1 MQFHIETM
9 TCGGCARG
17 VTKAIQ
23 SVDATAT
30 VQADPP
36 NRRVDVTTTAPR
48 DRIVAAPTT
57 RESRARRE
65 EDEAGVSL
73 TTALPRS

>member
-17 VTKAIQ
+17 VAKAIEG
-23 SVDATAT
+23 VDAAAT

-36 NRRVDVTTTAPR
+36 NRRIDVTTTAPR
-48 DRIVAAPTT
+48 DSIVAALI
-57 RESRARRE
+57 
-65 EDEAGVSL
+65 EAGF
-73 TTALPRS
+73 APA

>member
-23 SVDATAT
+23 GVDAAAT

-36 NRRVDVTTTAPR
+36 NRRVEVTTTAPR
-48 DRIVAAPTT
+48 DQIVAALT
-57 RESRARRE
+57 
-65 EDEAGVSL
+65 EAGF
-73 TTALPRS
+73 APA

>member
-36 NRRVDVTTTAPR
+36 NRRVEVTTTAPR
-48 DRIVAAPTT
+48 DQIVAALT
-57 RESRARRE
+57 
-65 EDEAGVSL
+65 EAGF
-73 TTALPRS
+73 APA

>member
-36 NRRVDVTTTAPR
+36 NRRVDVTTPAPR
-48 DRIVAAPTT
+48 DRIVAALT
-57 RESRARRE
+57 
-65 EDEAGVSL
+65 EAGFAPV
-73 TTALPRS
+73 

>member
-23 SVDATAT
+23 GVDAAAT

-48 DRIVAAPTT
+48 DRIVAALT
-57 RESRARRE
+57 
-65 EDEAGVSL
+65 EAGF
-73 TTALPRS
+73 APA

>member
-23 SVDATAT
+23 GVDAAAT
-30 VQADPP
+30 VTADPP
-36 NRRVDVTTTAPR
+36 NRRVEVTTTAPR
-48 DRIVAAPTT
+48 EKIVAALT
-57 RESRARRE
+57 
-65 EDEAGVSL
+65 EAGF
-73 TTALPRS
+73 APA

>member
-17 VTKAIQ
+17 MTKAIQ

-36 NRRVDVTTTAPR
+36 NRRVEVTTTAPR
-48 DRIVAAPTT
+48 DQIVAALT
-57 RESRARRE
+57 
-65 EDEAGVSL
+65 EAGF
-73 TTALPRS
+73 APA

>member
-23 SVDATAT
+23 CVDADAT
-30 VQADPP
+30 VTADPP
-36 NRRVDVTTTAPR
+36 NRRVEVTTTAPR
-48 DRIVAAPTT
+48 DRIVAALT
-57 RESRARRE
+57 
-65 EDEAGVSL
+65 EAGF
-73 TTALPRS
+73 APA

>member
-17 VTKAIQ
+17 VTTAIQ
-23 SVDATAT
+23 RVDATAT

-36 NRRVDVTTTAPR
+36 NRRVEVTTTAPR
-48 DRIVAAPTT
+48 DQIVAALT
-57 RESRARRE
+57 
-65 EDEAGVSL
+65 EAGF
-73 TTALPRS
+73 APA

>member
-36 NRRVDVTTTAPR
+36 NRRVEVTTTAPR
-48 DRIVAAPTT
+48 DQIGAALT
-57 RESRARRE
+57 
-65 EDEAGVSL
+65 EAGF
-73 TTALPRS
+73 APA

>member
-23 SVDATAT
+23 SVDPAAE
-30 VQADPP
+30 VLADPP
-36 NRRVDVTTTAPR
+36 SRKVEVKTSAPR
-48 DRIVAAPTT
+48 EALTAA
-57 RESRARRE
+57 
-65 EDEAGVSL
+65 L
-73 TTALPRS
+73 TTAGFEPA

>member
-23 SVDATAT
+23 SVDPAAE

-36 NRRVDVTTTAPR
+36 ARLVEVKTNAPR
-48 DRIVAAPTT
+48 EALAAALT
-57 RESRARRE
+57 A
-65 EDEAGVSL
+65 AGF
-73 TTALPRS
+73 APA

>member
-23 SVDATAT
+23 GVDAAAT
-30 VQADPP
+30 VTADPP

-48 DRIVAAPTT
+48 EQIVAALT
-57 RESRARRE
+57 
-65 EDEAGVSL
+65 EAGF
-73 TTALPRS
+73 APA